1 MTRQQKRAQERAEA
15 KLLKRGAALRAKNPL
30 ADDVWRQGYNAG
42 LQAGSEFAVKDCFAA
57 AVLALHDLEG
67 YGTKRN
73 TRFLRAMDAY
83 IVNRLSTEEIIDE
96 ALQRAGVSINFREPF
111 PEDRIQEGSNDD

>member
-1 MTRQQKRAQERAEA
+1 MNRQQRRAQERAEQ
-15 KLLKRGAALRAKNPL
+15 KLVRMGDVLRAKNPL

-42 LQAGSEFAVKDCFAA
+42 LRAGSEFVIKDCYAA

-73 TRFLRAMDAY
+73 TRFLQVMDGY
-83 IVNRLSTEEIIDE
+83 IVNSLSTEEIIDE

-111 PEDRIQEGSNDD
+111 PENRIQEAEG

>member
-1 MTRQQKRAQERAEA
+1 M
-15 KLLKRGAALRAKNPL
+15 

-42 LQAGSEFAVKDCFAA
+42 LRAGSEFVIKDCYAA

-73 TRFLRAMDAY
+73 TRFLQVMDGY
-83 IVNRLSTEEIIDE
+83 IVNSLSTEEIIDE

-111 PEDRIQEGSNDD
+111 PENRIQEAEG